1 MVMFKGDPITLQGT
15 LIRVGQ
21 KAPDFSVVTP
31 DMKTLSLKDFQ
42 GKVLVISTVPSVDT
56 IVCSLQ
62 SQRFEKEAKSLS
74 SVNFLTIS
82 LDLPFSL
89 GRFAKEASCTKMPL
103 ASDYKERIFAKNY
116 GLLIEGLYLLTRAV
130 IIIDTQGHVGYLQL
144 VSEITHEPDYED
156 VIRVLKGM

>member
-62 SQRFEKEAKSLS
+62 SQRFEKEAKALS
-74 SVNFLTIS
+74 SVNFLPS
-82 LDLPFSL
+82 FSML
-89 GRFAKEASCTKMPL
+89 CLIQFLSF
-103 ASDYKERIFAKNY
+103 IFC
-116 GLLIEGLYLLTRAV
+116 LRL
-130 IIIDTQGHVGYLQL
+130 
-144 VSEITHEPDYED
+144 
-156 VIRVLKGM
+156 